1 MIMPKFKPCI
11 DEYLETFSVLGQ
23 RKFLVHDLKLK
34 KIPSGGGFHNWHYEN
49 GALSGSPRQFV
60 VQVYLNDDFDG
71 GETEFLYQQRREQA
85 ITGALLIFPAAF
97 THTHRGQPDFLKD
110 RMIITGSFDAG
121 ETSITL
127 GDMLA
132 EIDAIIVNF
141 NAAQVLKHQDVDIAG
156 GTSYAAVDGA
166 ATDVFTFSGTTI
178 TIEPPLTGQTTNPG
192 TFLAIGRRS

>member
-1 MIMPKFKPCI
+1 MAVTI
-11 DEYLETFSVLGQ
+11 D
-23 RKFLVHDLKLK
+23 
-34 KIPSGGGFHNWHYEN
+34 
-49 GALSGSPRQFV
+49 PRPT
-60 VQVYLNDDFDG
+60 YMG
-71 GETEFLYQQRREQA
+71 
-85 ITGALLIFPAAF
+85 
-97 THTHRGQPDFLKD
+97 D

-156 GTSYAAVDGA
+156 GTSYAAVGGVAEDI
-166 ATDVFTFSGTTI
+166 ATFDGTTI

-192 TFLAIGRRS
+192 TFLVIGRRS